1 MPTNTCTNTRCDR
14 PATHAVEFL
23 RSSPIDPTPFTR
35 LQCETH
41 ARRNVEQLGATM
53 TDLPGVEAD
62 ARPVV
67 EGDALLDAARAY
79 VARWRTVFRFT
90 GAEPVGEA
98 GAVRVWYVGP
108 SAARARDG
116 QPLEAEF
123 CEVVG
128 AWELARELAPETG
141 GVEAVTRCAGCGH
154 DVDEHLNGRAE
165 CVVCDCGGGDVEAG
179 PAGELLR
186 LTYDALLVQQVSGA
200 LDRAGLSRLEAAR
213 RAGIDP
219 VTFARRMT
227 RETFTIAE
235 LGALAD
241 ACGVRAS
248 VWLREVDDTLAAAHK
263 LEAAAR

>member
-1 MPTNTCTNTRCDR
+1 MTTNTCTNTRCDR
-14 PATHAVEFL
+14 PATHAVEFP

-67 EGDALLDAARAY
+67 EGDAFLDAARAY
-79 VARWRTVFRFT
+79 VARWRTVSRFT

-116 QPLEAEF
+116 QPIEAEF

-128 AWELARELAPETG
+128 AWELARELAPESG
-141 GVEAVTRCAGCGH
+141 GVEAV
-154 DVDEHLNGRAE
+154 E
-165 CVVCDCGGGDVEAG
+165 VEPDWA
-179 PAGELLR
+179 ELLR
-186 LTYDALLVQQVSGA
+186 LTRNRLLAELVSTDVA
-200 LDRAGLSRLEAAR
+200 RVGLSVEQAAERARIAPETLAR
-213 RAGIDP
+213 RLAG
-219 VTFARRMT
+219 
-227 RETFTIAE
+227 ETFTMPE

-241 ACGVRAS
+241 VCGVRAS
-248 VWLREVDDTLAAAHK
+248 TWITSVDNTLAD
-263 LEAAAR
+263 ARKVAS

>member
-1 MPTNTCTNTRCDR
+1 MTTNTCTNTRCDR

-41 ARRNVEQLGATM
+41 ARSNVEQLGATM

-67 EGDALLDAARAY
+67 EGDAFLDAARAY
-79 VARWRTVFRFT
+79 VARWRTVSRFT

-116 QPLEAEF
+116 QPIEAEF

-128 AWELARELAPETG
+128 AWELARELAPESG

-165 CVVCDCGGGDVEAG
+165 CVVCDCGGVEVEPDWA
-179 PAGELLR
+179 ELLR
-186 LTYDALLVQQVSGA
+186 LTRNRLLADLVSTDVARVGLTVEQA
-200 LDRAGLSRLEAAR
+200 AERARIAPETLAR
-213 RAGIDP
+213 RLAG
-219 VTFARRMT
+219 
-227 RETFTIAE
+227 ETFTMPE

-241 ACGVRAS
+241 VCGVRPS
-248 VWLREVDDTLAAAHK
+248 VWITAVDNTLAD
-263 LEAAAR
+263 ARMVAS